1 MLLFRYIIDA
11 MIVRCSFF
19 NLCREILEHLRN
31 ILCTY
36 TYVDVRDFS
45 VKIVVIIEIAISGV
59 VLQHRTETCT
69 FPLLNEETYFS
80 EDTFALF
87 HTFYVFF

>member
-1 MLLFRYIIDA
+1 MDSINVGY
-11 MIVRCSFF
+11 SFF
-19 NLCREILEHLRN
+19 DLCRDILEHLRN
-31 ILCTY
+31 IARTY

-45 VKIVVIIEIAISGV
+45 VKIVVIIGIAISGV
-59 VLQHRTETCT
+59 VLQHQTETCT

-80 EDTFALF
+80 EDTFASF